1 MYGKYEHMCCVCT
14 KKFVKKKN
22 FGYGASR
29 AECSI
34 IMYTQHTYI
43 KFIGIGPPILL
54 VYSLGAYIDICGSS
68 GTPPPRHIL
77 PPSPL
82 DTPRRRGRAVARHCC
97 GGGDLRA
104 SRPRR
109 AHIIIAIHRS
119 NPPHFFR
126 ITRSPA
132 DSTPIA

>member
-14 KKFVKKKN
+14 KKFVKKKKN

-43 KFIGIGPPILL
+43 KFIGIGPPIL
-54 VYSLGAYIDICGSS
+54 YSLGAYIDICGSS

-126 ITRSPA
+126 ITRPP
-132 DSTPIA
+132 TPIT